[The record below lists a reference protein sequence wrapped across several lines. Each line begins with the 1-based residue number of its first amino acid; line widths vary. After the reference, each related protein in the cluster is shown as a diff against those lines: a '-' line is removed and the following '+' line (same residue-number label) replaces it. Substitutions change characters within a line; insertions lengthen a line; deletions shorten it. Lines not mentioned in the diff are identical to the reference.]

1 MEREREILVT
11 RSSMPSLEEFV
22 GEIAPLW
29 ESHWLTNMGEKH
41 RELERELKRRLKV
54 DNASLFCNGHLAL
67 ECALE
72 ALGVESEVITTPF
85 TFASTV
91 HAIKRVGATPV
102 FADVRP
108 GDWTLDPESVE
119 RLVTPRTTAIVPVH
133 VYGNLCDWRAIRE
146 VAERHGLKVV
156 YDAAHAFGVEFL
168 EGGQWRGA
176 ASLGDASMLSF
187 HATKVFNT
195 VEGGCVCFED
205 PALYDRLA
213 QWKNFGI
220 TGPEG
225 VEYAGGNAKMN
236 ELCAAMGLCNLRHL
250 DAEVAKRRAVFERY
264 LEGLSGVPGLSLCE
278 PPEGVRHNYAYM
290 PAVFGDAFGASRD
303 EVFAALARENIFAR
317 KYFYPLASD
326 YGCYR
331 GVYASERTPV
341 AKDAAS
347 RVLTLPMYADLSL
360 EDVDRICGIVRGCAR

>member
-1 MEREREILVT
+1 
-11 RSSMPSLEEFV
+11 
-22 GEIAPLW
+22 
-29 ESHWLTNMGEKH
+29 
-41 RELERELKRRLKV
+41 
-54 DNASLFCNGHLAL
+54 
-67 ECALE
+67 
-72 ALGVESEVITTPF
+72 
-85 TFASTV
+85 
-91 HAIKRVGATPV
+91 
-102 FADVRP
+102 
-108 GDWTLDPESVE
+108 
-119 RLVTPRTTAIVPVH
+119 
-133 VYGNLCDWRAIRE
+133 
-146 VAERHGLKVV
+146 
-156 YDAAHAFGVEFL
+156 
-168 EGGQWRGA
+168 
-176 ASLGDASMLSF
+176 MLSF

-220 TGPEG
+220 TGPED
-225 VEYAGGNAKMN
+225 VEYSGGNAKMN

-250 DAEVAKRRAVFERY
+250 DAEVAKRKAVFERY
-264 LEGLSGVPGLSLCE
+264 LDNLSGVAGLSLCE

-290 PAVFGDAFGASRD
+290 PVVFGDPFGATRD
-303 EVFAALARENIFAR
+303 EVFAALAREGVFAR

-360 EDVDRICGIVRGCAR
+360 EDVDRICGIVRGCVR